1 MLGLGKLSSKIH
13 LLFSQASSLFS
24 QTIPLFLHYSQTRFK
39 FNPKTTAFGK
49 VNSLH
54 MDMQCRVQ
62 KSLCTVTNRQCII
75 LKLFI
80 LVPIVLKLFNWY
92 LLFSNYS
99 GNNLPRPTWCLVLIT
114 RGGRLKSSFSHRN
127 SPYPPKWLMDMGS
140 MHT

>member
-62 KSLCTVTNRQCII
+62 KSLCSYCNKQTVYYSQIIHFGAYSSQIIQLVPII
-75 LKLFI
+75 LKLF
-80 LVPIVLKLFNWY
+80 WE
-92 LLFSNYS
+92 
-99 GNNLPRPTWCLVLIT
+99 
-114 RGGRLKSSFSHRN
+114 
-127 SPYPPKWLMDMGS
+127 
-140 MHT
+140 